1 MLVETK
7 EDERGE
13 YTRGLLNQTVLGLCT
28 TIGSFWT
35 TLLHGPEYNYGAL
48 DLNHLC
54 TIPHRTTITPTYRTS
69 CTSVRYCT
77 NVHSYS
83 TIGDQTVAQ
92 TDHKGWGHIDM

>member
-54 TIPHRTTITPTYRTS
+54 TIPHRTTITPTYLDKLQLCKVLYQRPLILHY
-69 CTSVRYCT
+69 R
-77 NVHSYS
+77 
-83 TIGDQTVAQ
+83 
-92 TDHKGWGHIDM
+92 